1 MRTSFVEGTLSR
13 HQFGG
18 GRALIS
24 LHKGL
29 SVWYLLLGAF
39 TATVAV
45 IKIKGPCK
53 ATPLRLQPVTNPP
66 ACEAFSL
73 LQQR

>member
-1 MRTSFVEGTLSR
+1 MVLFLAINLAVAGHSLVFIRDSLS
-13 HQFGG
+13 
-18 GRALIS
+18 A
-24 LHKGL
+24 
-29 SVWYLLLGAF
+29 WYLLLGAF
-39 TATVAV
+39 TAVAV

-73 LQQR
+73 LQQP